1 MENRKADPDS
11 PSTKDLEEMMKEY
24 DNTKNLLDINDP
36 SITCAITAEQIFSVI
51 DDLYKLDIYGQ
62 KIRESQEKQKRAR
75 NVELKANVVL
85 KRSPKGLK
93 NRFSNWVKK
102 HWYK

>member
-51 DDLYKLDIYGQ
+51 DDLY
-62 KIRESQEKQKRAR
+62 
-75 NVELKANVVL
+75 
-85 KRSPKGLK
+85 
-93 NRFSNWVKK
+93 
-102 HWYK
+102 